1 MRTFGVLA
9 ILIFVG
15 LGIVA
20 YALFGRAG
28 SDVSTS
34 PPRPSLSVPV
44 GQLAKMEPVKNIN
57 LDYHQPDLPPGPGH
71 DLFAAQCVVCHSP
84 RYVVDQPVFP
94 RKTWTAEVK
103 KMVDSYGA
111 MITPDQQKE
120 IVDYLVYWHGKE
132 DAPPAP
138 AQETK

>member
-28 SDVSTS
+28 SEISTS
-34 PPRPSLSVPV
+34 PPRPLRSVPV
-44 GQLAKMEPVKNIN
+44 AQLAKREPVKNIN

-84 RYVVDQPVFP
+84 RYVIDQPVFP

-111 MITPDQQKE
+111 MISPDQQKE
-120 IVDYLVYWHGKE
+120 IVDYLVHWHGRE
-132 DAPPAP
+132 EVPP
-138 AQETK
+138 QERK